1 MADFQVGD
9 KVKVREDLTAG
20 VRYNEYRCNEE
31 MEELRGKICTIR
43 NISNSSGVYNIVE
56 DKSSWFWTDDMFEPV
71 TKSTKEDKTIS
82 NFNVGDK
89 VRVRHG
95 LVYGKNYN
103 GIYCNEIMS
112 RMCGEVL
119 TIKCINTC
127 SYNVKENYW
136 VWSEEMLEPVN
147 KNTKENKTY
156 DMFDTSTIVN
166 TKENNNMNMR
176 KVCYEIVD
184 YKYNTETGETYIKWD
199 DKSETRVRPESD
211 TEPDQFVGFVT
222 AYAKKAAGNTG
233 RINSFFTQWAIKKPK
248 LDAEEKA
255 KKKAAK
261 AEAKRIVEK
270 RKAKKEKW
278 LVRKAALR
286 IKREYEAAQLAHE
299 EYGVPIKIEGTKLKK
314 KSK

>member
-1 MADFQVGD
+1 
-9 KVKVREDLTAG
+9 
-20 VRYNEYRCNEE
+20 
-31 MEELRGKICTIR
+31 
-43 NISNSSGVYNIVE
+43 
-56 DKSSWFWTDDMFEPV
+56 MFEPV
-71 TKSTKEDKTIS
+71 TENTKEDKTMS
-82 NFNVGDK
+82 KFKVGDK
-89 VRVRHG
+89 VRVREDFKRWV
-95 LVYGKNYN
+95 VYFSKTYDVVATEMAKLAGQIVTIEFVRFDGMYFVK
-103 GIYCNEIMS
+103 E
-112 RMCGEVL
+112 CGEWWADDMF
-119 TIKCINTC
+119 
-127 SYNVKENYW
+127 E
-136 VWSEEMLEPVN
+136 SEPISSTS
-147 KNTKENKTY
+147 KSKENK
-156 DMFDTSTIVN
+156 DM
-166 TKENNNMNMR
+166 KNMR

-199 DKSETRVRPESD
+199 DKSETRVKPEAG

-261 AEAKRIVEK
+261 AEAKRIAEK

-299 EYGVPIKIEGTKLKK
+299 EYGVPVDFQEEK
-314 KSK
+314 